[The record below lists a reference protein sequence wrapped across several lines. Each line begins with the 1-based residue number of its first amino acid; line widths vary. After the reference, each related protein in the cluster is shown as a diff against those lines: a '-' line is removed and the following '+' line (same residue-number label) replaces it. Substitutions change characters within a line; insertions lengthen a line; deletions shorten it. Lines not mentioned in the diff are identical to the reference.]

1 MNSYSKK
8 FTSIVKFL
16 YQDKKVINE
25 LKTALGY
32 LDEDKFDFESIDI
45 LIHEIRDNYSSKKED
60 RESDMWI
67 YNTYEIDTENYI
79 FEVSGSNYIKT
90 FRIYEEQLDDYIY
103 VIDKNLKRIEDQKI
117 ELKLNTKNKSTW
129 LDFFENKSLDEL
141 KAELL
146 KYKFPKKN

>member
-25 LKTALGY
+25 LKTELGY

-129 LDFFENKSLDEL
+129 LEFFENKTFEEV

-146 KYKFPKKN
+146 EYKFPTKN